1 MICHELHVWDAN
13 SPGIG
18 RPGGQNIAGRVG
30 SVVANCYFARKKA
43 SMVLEF
49 SGEEPKQEVFGSV
62 EKYLSELSLTAVA
75 RDFARPWGGFFVID
89 EGQAKEFAG
98 IFFPD
103 VEFASIQLNRKLS
116 PKILV
121 VQPGQRLSWQYH
133 HRRSEIWRVIAG
145 EAGVVTSDTDQE
157 GSLQRLAV
165 GDKIELS
172 QGQRHRL
179 VGLKNWGI
187 IAEIWQHT
195 DAERPSDEEDIVR
208 VQDDFGR

>member
-1 MICHELHVWDAN
+1 MA
-13 SPGIG
+13 
-18 RPGGQNIAGRVG
+18 
-30 SVVANCYFARKKA
+30 
-43 SMVLEF
+43 LEF
-49 SGEEPKQEVFGSV
+49 SGSEQKREVFEKV
-62 EKYLSELSLTAVA
+62 ETYLSELGLKAVA
-75 RDFARPWGGFFVID
+75 RDFTRPWGGFFVI
-89 EGQAKEFAG
+89 EESQARDFAG

-103 VEFASIQLNRKLS
+103 IEFASIQLNRKLS

-133 HRRSEIWRVIAG
+133 HRRSEIWRIIAG
-145 EAGVVTSDTDQE
+145 EAGVITSDTDEE
-157 GSLQRLAV
+157 GELQKLAV
-165 GDKIELS
+165 GDKIELR

-179 VGLKNWGI
+179 VGLRNWGI